1 MKAAIFDYAVPK
13 TVSEAST
20 LLGTAGVAT
29 AAIAGGQSLLPM
41 LNLRV
46 ALPDLLVDIGRL
58 QELKE
63 VAATPSNIRIGALT
77 THAAIEDGKL
87 PEAFGGLMQKVAS
100 KISYRAIRN
109 HGTIGGS
116 VALADPA
123 SDWTGCLMALGAHV
137 RISGLKGTR
146 SQPISEFVLGQ
157 YSTSLTS
164 DEIILGFDVPR
175 PDAAALRWGFFKVV
189 RKSGAFADSI
199 AFAVANGRGGPASV
213 VLAAATDR
221 PCLLSKVAERIQVGD
236 RSEETLRSTI
246 AKDVSERVSQD
257 DAYLMRLH
265 TSTVL
270 RAVREVQA
278 K

>member
-157 YSTSLTS
+157 YSTSLAS

-213 VLAAATDR
+213 VLAAAADR

-236 RSEETLRSTI
+236 RSEETLRSAI
-246 AKDVSERVSQD
+246 AKDMAEHVSQD

-270 RAVREVQA
+270 RAVQELQA

>member
-13 TVSEAST
+13 TVAEAST
-20 LLGTAGVAT
+20 LLASGGAAT
-29 AAIAGGQSLLPM
+29 AAIAGGQSLVPM

-63 VAATPSNIRIGALT
+63 VTATSANIRIGALT

-87 PEAFGGLMQKVAS
+87 PEAFGGLMQKVAA

-109 HGTIGGS
+109 YGTIGGS

-123 SDWTGCLMALGAHV
+123 SDWPGCLMALGAHV

-146 SQPISEFVLGQ
+146 SQSISEFVLGQ
-157 YSTSLTS
+157 YSTSLAG
-164 DEIILGFDVPR
+164 DEIILGFDIPR
-175 PDAAALRWGFFKVV
+175 PDAPLRWGFFKVV

-199 AFAVANGRGGPASV
+199 AFAIAHGRGGPASV
-213 VLAAATDR
+213 VLAAAAER
-221 PCLLSKVAERIQVGD
+221 PCLLPKVAERIQAGD
-236 RSEETLRSTI
+236 RSEDALRSAI
-246 AKDVSERVSQD
+246 AKDVAKHVPRD

>member
-63 VAATPSNIRIGALT
+63 VAATPSSIRIGALT

-100 KISYRAIRN
+100 TISYRAIRN

-146 SQPISEFVLGQ
+146 SQPINEFVLGQ
-157 YSTSLTS
+157 YSTSLAS

-189 RKSGAFADSI
+189 RKSGAFADFI
-199 AFAVANGRGGPASV
+199 AFAVANGHGGLASV
-213 VLAAATDR
+213 VLAAAADR

-236 RSEETLRSTI
+236 RSEEALRSAI
-246 AKDVSERVSQD
+246 AKDVAEHVSQD

-270 RAVREVQA
+270 RAVQEVQA